1 MDRNQTTEAKGQIV
15 RRTAFITSVCTFAL
29 CPIECVCVSMT
40 DPEQKKVKCGHYKGS
55 RTDGSGSVVKC
66 GYQGE

>member
-1 MDRNQTTEAKGQIV
+1 MDRGQTAEVKGQII
-15 RRTAFITSVCTFAL
+15 RRMAIITSVCTFAF
-29 CPIECVCVSMT
+29 CPIDCVCVSMT

-55 RTDGSGSVVKC
+55 RTDDNGSVVKC